1 MANYVCMLKI
11 HRSLVGSVLTYYT
24 RALKFE
30 SDLTQNEIWK
40 NNIKKP
46 GQYQKYQNYEQ
57 YLFGWRASCLENV
70 KRDKVVFI
78 FSYIIMAQSI
88 RSIYSK
94 SIVRI
99 PLSSQISLQQLFPVI
114 TAEGNIFNTFTP
126 AL

>member
-1 MANYVCMLKI
+1 MLKI